1 MCADHT
7 FDEFYRGSKSE
18 LIHGVGFVHF
28 NPLRRNFEQDRNI
41 RHRSSLSHV
50 GLPRPHHP
58 DGLLQLVHGRP
69 FQQIARRTRLKGGSN
84 ILDIGMNG
92 HKNHLD
98 RRLHLSVLQRGI
110 DAVQ

>member
-1 MCADHT
+1 MRRRVEEHVPAGESDRQLKLGAGGLR
-7 FDEFYRGSKSE
+7 DVEFS
-18 LIHGVGFVHF
+18 V
-28 NPLRRNFEQDRNI
+28 Q
-41 RHRSSLSHV
+41 
-50 GLPRPHHP
+50 
-58 DGLLQLVHGRP
+58 LLQLVHGRP